1 MRFQT
6 KEDIDAFTEA
16 LGIMLFEF
24 ASAYKAGDQAFDRIG
39 DSIEASVSHLADL
52 AKSALGSSDH

>member
-6 KEDIDAFTEA
+6 NEDIDAFTDA
-16 LGIMLFEF
+16 LGLMLFEF
-24 ASAYKAGDQAFDRIG
+24 ASAYKADDQSFDRIG

-52 AKSALGSSDH
+52 AKSALDLSGR